1 MKVCSRVIEI
11 VCLHAMKKVSSVN
24 ISVPRQKSLFQ
35 KCFTLACLLALFLFF
50 FFFFYFIYIKKNPCI
65 LNELGKY
72 IQNEI
77 DLQSKSDLY
86 FITGWKFEEMNII
99 RNKVSRSV
107 SSIFYIIYWFIY
119 IHILTL
125 YLKDSRK
132 WGLNLWPWCVFS
144 RYPSWQER
152 PWLIEEPRDAE
163 ERNCCTVP
171 LKGMISWLS
180 TLKHCCPSSR
190 QQGCFVMLRLCLLR
204 LNIIF
209 SAALNHESSLSD
221 TCRVLE
227 TLRPLVCSP
236 G

>member
-1 MKVCSRVIEI
+1 MSLYDYTDSHCLLILESFILERICCLRVKVCSRVIEI

-99 RNKVSRSV
+99 RNKVSRYVSV
-107 SSIFYIIYWFIY
+107 VYFILFIDLFIF
-119 IHILTL
+119 
-125 YLKDSRK
+125 
-132 WGLNLWPWCVFS
+132 
-144 RYPSWQER
+144 
-152 PWLIEEPRDAE
+152 
-163 ERNCCTVP
+163 
-171 LKGMISWLS
+171 IS
-180 TLKHCCPSSR
+180 
-190 QQGCFVMLRLCLLR
+190 
-204 LNIIF
+204 
-209 SAALNHESSLSD
+209 
-221 TCRVLE
+221 
-227 TLRPLVCSP
+227 
-236 G
+236 